1 MHKQGRILIE
11 ELDDYTEILQDIKND
26 SINIKIDE
34 LRPNIFSRIRSRLSY
49 DEAYSLIKDT
59 DDSLKCYFRDKIAFD
74 ESHYSISYMGR
85 KDHISYFIF
94 YDISV
99 EKMMLIKDKY
109 KLKEEWFN

>member
-1 MHKQGRILIE
+1 MHRQGRILIE
-11 ELDDYTEILQDIKND
+11 DLEDYTEILQDIKND
-26 SINIKIDE
+26 SYSIKIDE
-34 LRPNIFSRIRSRLSY
+34 LRPNKFSRIRSRLSY

-59 DDSLKCYFRDKIAFD
+59 DDSLKCYFRDKMAED
-74 ESHYSISYMGR
+74 AHYSVSYMGIR
-85 KDHISYFIF
+85 DHISYFIF